1 MKLSKKDLAM
11 WVLYAGLT
19 VTMIGGASWPS
30 PRWLIVLVGIAILVA
45 GVFVKKQADQAAPS
59 AGEGHGEQGG
69 VKGTVAAARV
79 LLPELVA
86 QVKRLAETLAE
97 HELNLV
103 ANEIDTLQTHK
114 VGAISDA
121 QEDFVR
127 QHGFASY
134 ATMMAPLATAER
146 LLYRAWSA
154 ASDGHRTETRN
165 ALHDAIPY
173 LEEADRALKAIG
185 A

>member
-1 MKLSKKDLAM
+1 MNLSKKDIAT

-30 PRWLIVLVGIAILVA
+30 PRWLIVGVGLAILVA
-45 GVFVKKQADQAAPS
+45 GVFVKKQADHAVPS
-59 AGEGHGEQGG
+59 AGEGHGAPGG
-69 VKGTVAAARV
+69 AKGTVAAARV
-79 LLPELVA
+79 LLPELVTA
-86 QVKRLAETLAE
+86 VKELDETLATR
-97 HELNLV
+97 ELAAV
-103 ANEIDTLQTHK
+103 AEVIDTLQTHK

-127 QHGFASY
+127 RHGFASY

-165 ALHDAIPY
+165 AIHDAIPY
-173 LEEADRALKAIG
+173 LEEADRALKAVG